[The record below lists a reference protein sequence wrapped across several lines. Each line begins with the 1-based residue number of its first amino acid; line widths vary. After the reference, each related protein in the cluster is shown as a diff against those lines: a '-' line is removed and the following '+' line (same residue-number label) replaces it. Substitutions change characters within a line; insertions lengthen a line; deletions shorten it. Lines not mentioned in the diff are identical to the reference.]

1 MRAYFAL
8 LKDHQFWYRI
18 YTHRI
23 YIYGFIAVVCVGAYV
38 GFLLFGDNSLDVLLK
53 NIAQRD
59 ELLEEV
65 SDLQAK
71 NARLQKD
78 LFELKGLEP

>member
-1 MRAYFAL
+1 MRTYLAL
-8 LKDHQFWYRI
+8 LATHQFWYRI
-18 YTHRI
+18 YARRI
-23 YIYGFIAVVCVGAYV
+23 YIYGFIAVVCMGAYV
-38 GFLLFGDNSLDVLLK
+38 GFLLFGDNSLEVLLR

>member
-1 MRAYFAL
+1 M
-8 LKDHQFWYRI
+8 
-18 YTHRI
+18 
-23 YIYGFIAVVCVGAYV
+23 GAYV

-71 NARLQKD
+71 NAQLQKD

>member
-1 MRAYFAL
+1 MRAYLAL
-8 LKDHQFWYRI
+8 LKNHRLWYGV

-23 YIYGFIAVVCVGAYV
+23 YIYGFIVVVCVGAYV

-53 NIAQRD
+53 NITQRD
-59 ELLEEV
+59 ELIEEV
-65 SDLQAK
+65 SNLQAK